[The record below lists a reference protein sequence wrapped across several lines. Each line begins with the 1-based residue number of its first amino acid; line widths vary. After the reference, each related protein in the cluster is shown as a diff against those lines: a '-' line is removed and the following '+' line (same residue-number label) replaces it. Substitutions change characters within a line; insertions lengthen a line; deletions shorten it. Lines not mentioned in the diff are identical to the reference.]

1 MPAKNCRSVPRSR
14 AWDWASPRSYGLMP
28 FSLREK
34 VARSAG

>member
-1 MPAKNCRSVPRSR
+1 V
-14 AWDWASPRSYGLMP
+14 RSYKSGETHSLP